1 MMKRTIDSTF
11 TLNNGVEIPI
21 IGLGVFRNP
30 AGEVTRNA
38 VRYALEAGYR
48 LIDTAKVYGNEA
60 SVGEAIRHSGIPRSE
75 VFVTTKLWNADHG
88 YEATRRACA
97 ESLRKMGLDTLD
109 LYLVHWPVEGL
120 RLETWR
126 AMEALLADGKC
137 RAIGVSNYMVQHLEE
152 LLNHCAVAPAVNQ
165 IELSP
170 YNYLSR
176 KDVVDLCR
184 AQGIQTEAYSPLT
197 KGLKLKDPKLVRIAQ
212 TYAKSTAQIH
222 VRWAVQRGFV
232 VLPKSSSRERIRQN
246 ADVFDFAISE
256 TDMATLD
263 SFDENLVTG
272 WDPTEAP

>member
-1 MMKRTIDSTF
+1 MTQQTIDSTLP
-11 TLNNGVEIPI
+11 LNNGVEIPVV
-21 IGLGVFRNP
+21 GLGVFRRP
-30 AGEVTRNA
+30 AGEATKSA

-48 LIDTAKVYGNEA
+48 LIDTAKIYGNEA
-60 SVGEAIRHSGIPRSE
+60 SVGEAIRESGIPRSE

-97 ESLRKMGLDTLD
+97 GSLRKLGLDTLD

-126 AMEALLADGKC
+126 AMETLLAEGRC

-152 LLNHCAVAPAVNQ
+152 LLEHCVVAPAVNQ

-176 KDVVDLCR
+176 KEVVDLCR
-184 AQGIQTEAYSPLT
+184 AQGIQIEAYSPLT

-212 TYAKSTAQIH
+212 TYAKSTAQVL
-222 VRWAVQRGFV
+222 VRWAVQHGFV

-256 TDMATLD
+256 ADMATLD

-272 WDPTEAP
+272 WDPTEAS

>member
-1 MMKRTIDSTF
+1 LNSTF
-11 TLNNGVEIPI
+11 TLNNGVEIPA

-30 AGEVTRNA
+30 AGEVTRSA

-60 SVGEAIRHSGIPRSE
+60 SVGESIRESGIPRSE
-75 VFVTTKLWNADHG
+75 IFVTTKLWNSDHG
-88 YEATRRACA
+88 YDATRRACA
-97 ESLRKMGLDTLD
+97 ESLRKLGLDYLD
-109 LYLVHWPVEGL
+109 LYLVHWPVEGI

-126 AMEALLADGKC
+126 AMETLLAGGQC
-137 RAIGVSNYMVQHLEE
+137 RAIGVSNYMARHLKE
-152 LLNHCAVAPAVNQ
+152 LLDHCAVTPAVNQ

-184 AQGIQTEAYSPLT
+184 TEGIQVEAYSPLT

-212 TYAKSTAQIH
+212 KYAKSTAQVL
-222 VRWAVQRGFV
+222 VRWAVQHAFV
-232 VLPKSSSRERIRQN
+232 ALPKSSNRERIRQN

-256 TDMATLD
+256 ADMATLD
-263 SFDENLVTG
+263 SFNENLVTG
-272 WDPTEAP
+272 WDPMDAP

>member
-1 MMKRTIDSTF
+1 MIVEHTL
-11 TLNNGVEIPI
+11 TLNNGVRIPV

-30 AGEVTRNA
+30 AGEVTRSA

-48 LIDTAKVYGNEA
+48 LIDTAKVYGNEQ
-60 SVGEAIRHSGIPRSE
+60 SVGEAIRESGIPRSE
-75 VFVTTKLWNADHG
+75 VFVTTKLWNSDQG
-88 YEATRRACA
+88 YEAAQRACA
-97 ESLRKMGLDTLD
+97 ESLRKMGLDNLD
-109 LYLVHWPVEGL
+109 LYLVHWPVKGI

-126 AMEALLADGKC
+126 AMESLLADGKC

-152 LLNHCAVAPAVNQ
+152 LLEHCAVTPAVNQ

-176 KDVVDLCR
+176 KQVIDLCR
-184 AQGIQTEAYSPLT
+184 TRGIQVEAYSPLT
-197 KGLKLKDPKLVRIAQ
+197 KGLKLKDSKLVRIAQ
-212 TYAKSTAQIH
+212 TYAKSTAQVL
-222 VRWAVQRGFV
+222 VRWAVQHGFV

-256 TDMATLD
+256 ADMATLN

-272 WDPTEAP
+272 WDPTDAP